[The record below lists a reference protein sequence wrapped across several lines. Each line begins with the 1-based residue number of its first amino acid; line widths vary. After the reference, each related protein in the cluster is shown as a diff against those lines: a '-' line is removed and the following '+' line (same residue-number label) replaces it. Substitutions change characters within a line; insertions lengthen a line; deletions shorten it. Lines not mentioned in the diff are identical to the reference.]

1 MKDLQYY
8 LTVIPAALIAI
19 SIHEMSHAW
28 AAWLLGDRTAQQQ
41 GRLNLNPLS
50 HIDPVGFLCMI
61 FFGFGW
67 AKPVPVNPYFF
78 KNRKVGMA
86 VTAVA
91 GPVSNFILGFLSIL
105 AYVLIF
111 FSQPGEAVM
120 ALGRFLMTLGGLS
133 IGLGVFNLLPIPPL
147 DGSKVL
153 FLFLP
158 NKAIGWFYQY
168 EGYIRLALLLGLY
181 FGAFTSWIGA
191 GQSFLLDLAIDGS
204 IRIAELLGLGW

>member
-28 AAWLLGDRTAQQQ
+28 AAWLLGDRTAQDQ

-50 HIDPVGFLCMI
+50 HIDPLGFLCMI

-67 AKPVPVNPYFF
+67 AKPVPVNPYYF

-86 VTAVA
+86 VTAFA
-91 GPVSNFILGFLSIL
+91 GPLSNFILGFASII
-105 AYVLIF
+105 AYVLII
-111 FSQPGEAVM
+111 FSQPGNMMM
-120 ALGRFLMTLGGLS
+120 ALGQFLMILGSLS

-147 DGSKVL
+147 DGSKIL
-153 FLFLP
+153 FMFLP
-158 NKAIGWFYQY
+158 NCAISWFYQY
-168 EGYIRLALLLGLY
+168 DGYIRLILLLGLW
-181 FGAFTSWIGA
+181 FGAFDSWIGA
-191 GQSFLLDLAIDGS
+191 GQSVILDVAINAGIRLAGI
-204 IRIAELLGLGW
+204 LGLGW